1 MKPNRLP
8 PYQPALW
15 RLSLLSISLVLFCA
29 GMVFQAPAAT
39 DTRSDSLLETGN
51 GGRLPAGAAA
61 PAEIKIVSYNIRYR
75 SGADLLRLIELLRS
89 DAEIGGALIIGLQ
102 EVDRNRRRT
111 GNVNTVRRIAD
122 ALAMNYVWAAPP
134 RPEGEDAEERGE
146 EETGVAILSPYPL
159 SEVERLVLPHAG
171 PGGRRRAAVGATV
184 RIGDKAIRVYSAHT
198 ETRMDTERKV
208 AQWRAVLDDLAR
220 YPRAE
225 RAIVLGDLNTPF
237 AGDSRAA
244 RALFTAAGFNEAV
257 PPDRST
263 WRSYF
268 IEMKLDWI
276 WVRGLEV
283 TDSGINRRI
292 GLSDHWPLWAKVRL

>member
-1 MKPNRLP
+1 MKTNRLP
-8 PYQPALW
+8 RHQPDFW
-15 RLSLLSISLVLFCA
+15 RLSLLTISLVLFCSS
-29 GMVFQAPAAT
+29 MVFRAPAAT
-39 DTRSDSLLETGN
+39 DTSANSLLETGN
-51 GGRLPAGAAA
+51 NGRPPAGA
-61 PAEIKIVSYNIRYR
+61 PVEIKIVSYNIRWR
-75 SGADLLRLIELLRS
+75 GGEDLLRLIELLRS

-111 GNVNTVRRIAD
+111 RNVNTARQIAD

-134 RPEGEDAEERGE
+134 SAGEDEE
-146 EETGVAILSPYPL
+146 EETGVMLLSPYPL
-159 SEVERLVLPHAG
+159 SDVERLLLPHAG
-171 PGGRRRAAVGATV
+171 PGGRRRVAVGATV
-184 RIGDKAIRVYSAHT
+184 RIGDRAIRVYSAHT
-198 ETRMDTERKV
+198 ETRMNVERKV
-208 AQWRAVLDDLAR
+208 GQWRAILDDLAR
-220 YPRAE
+220 RPRTE
-225 RAIVLGDLNTPF
+225 RAIILGDFNTPF
-237 AGDSRAA
+237 DGDARAA

-292 GLSDHWPLWAKVRL
+292 GLSDHWPLWTKVRL